1 MFLQRYVHVVLDAV
15 LGRYVKNIDPEAL
28 KIHVWNGKIQVDV
41 VELQPDAF
49 PLPPELRIVKGTL
62 HQLQI
67 ELPWSNLANQPI
79 RVDIQDVS
87 LLMEVCDRSPTE
99 SQSTTAAQ
107 SDDPRRKADSLRR
120 KRATLDAIEK
130 ATQFKSDEKADANAN
145 TSQWTQGLVFKLL
158 AKVLDNVQLNIQH
171 IHLRLE
177 DRVSDPARPFAVGIT
192 LESMIIKSADEG
204 WNYTMMVRSGYDS
217 PTAKKASFLRKKV
230 DINRFGLYWSL
241 PLAPLPQS
249 AIDDEFAFVK
259 LMQSTF
265 WSPETTAGIV
275 PKLFQPSDY
284 VIQPLTLSL
293 KLTINDGNAKL
304 PISHPEL
311 SARVMARLG
320 TPWMVET
327 IGVIGDKAWSEFVRM
342 MPRLA
347 GDRQYSLSFVFSEAW
362 SVARELADEEDAVP
376 TVNQF
381 KDALASCLQWAPVDV
396 DRLEP
401 CILKYRDAVVHVM
414 EEKSTYIDASAS
426 IDRINVELQRS
437 QYASALSLM
446 SFLGMKRRLS
456 KYAHLRP
463 TKSQVRENPR
473 RWWRYAIDSVLVDV
487 RERLAH
493 VDWEQI
499 RQMNAKR
506 ARYQE
511 LYLLLLHGPALPS
524 GLVSPEVLPLSK
536 DAVRAAVD
544 ELELEMDIQTLF
556 KLRNVARQKLA
567 IQKSKTPQK
576 PSQPAPSVSTDVAA
590 PPASSRLWSYT
601 SSWLYGANAGEAQS
615 AKTEEDTQMEWSDQ
629 DTRTLFAAINFN
641 PDEVEGKDEDSRSD
655 QHIWYRFHLGLAT
668 TRLRLVDDKHVEL
681 LSAALDR
688 IDSKLLIRPSSVEVS
703 VQLGNAFLS
712 EVAGRQSSNSH
723 QALLVE
729 RMNVDEIIRHHPPA
743 IYEKMSCVRLR
754 HCERELPLIDISVE
768 VQSLKGKR
776 SEQEDGETN
785 KRTHN
790 VAVCVV
796 TQAIKCHVNA
806 VALLRIASFFS
817 RPRTVDLS
825 GLDNQ
830 AWRQAQRLQQY
841 STAQLR
847 AAVARRSKIDLLI
860 DVVSPVITVTESP
873 QTLQRKKAPSLGVV
887 VFLGHLRA
895 TSRDKTSAPTEQKQ
909 PEANVGKLTSKKSDL
924 SDHLY
929 DIVDIGVSGIEVR
942 LNEGE
947 MVSSD
952 LSQISSTYL
961 LEKTAIQLGF
971 YVSITPDDPRTPLI
985 KLTGGLDSVT
995 VNLSSTRFGLLMQLL
1010 RSIAQDVASS
1020 REIRQDVTSTT
1031 SSVLSRNDSARA
1043 EYRFIMGSDS
1053 GAASDR
1059 ATSPTENRFHRL
1071 NRSASSV
1078 RGLYGVITKVL
1089 DHDEREQPKDV
1100 NDKDLIKLW
1109 KRVIAQLRFRIRDV
1123 VVNLEVETPDEASK
1137 SIRLRASDIKVE
1149 LNARTYDKHL
1159 DFELGAFSVEETR
1172 QSKRDGTRSRFL
1184 IASGEQLEPVT
1195 KTATK
1200 QPAKSQLI
1208 RLSITHVDVEA
1219 PKPKD
1224 RKKWKYLKSD
1234 FVPREAQYS
1243 VWQDALLTTVSID
1256 ASLHTLTMNL
1266 HQDAFADL
1274 FLFFFRPGNAEA
1286 PAPIEEPVEPQ
1297 SPPSETGGIDIDSPE
1312 PHSPA
1317 GDLTKKIGT
1326 WVTSSLID
1334 NSTMNKSFEGKRSDL
1349 VSVANT
1355 SNAAAVQVRLQVTGL
1370 SVVLHKTQDPEE
1382 SDDSTFVKL
1391 VAKDFAVCIQRFPQM
1406 LSVFAYLK
1414 SMNISDQ
1421 TVPDPALREI
1431 LAHGSEE
1438 TRSTFNVEA
1447 RGKSQEVG
1455 HIPQVDDILHV
1466 MNEVPAI
1473 FSCAAQLYGADRIQ
1487 EIWHPGYSNRFSV
1500 RLRSPRIRVL
1510 YRFLDELREYFFDGI
1525 LLKTVMSVLFR
1536 NPVQFAWDRDFLIS
1550 TFANQSMQSGNASA
1564 EGSSNSTSE
1573 LVSMFPLLDVRLADA
1588 ILHVPVHRTSK
1599 EALVVRFDDFRLSNE
1614 YLLETFRSMANR
1626 VMAKVLLNSSLRQ
1639 FKIDLVAL
1647 RIVSVI
1653 FVEKIEWDGQIQ
1665 PDLLTQSLLG
1675 STTMGATADF
1685 TGNHVTTF
1693 GFEFSPL
1700 RVVCNREQ
1708 YAFLLRLPL
1717 QYFRE
1722 ARRRHRNSQPDNVV
1736 KIDDGVSAKSAVL
1749 TGVGD
1754 SFLDS
1759 MNENMLSTERELL
1772 VTLRIPEISLEILHG
1787 QEGYQPSVSGDLSM
1801 AERVKTA
1808 QGSICSVD
1816 ITGFSSSVNY
1826 GFTSATLRAT
1836 ADVRGLRIRDTRID
1850 SDTVPMYRDVV
1861 VLVPSGND
1869 FTPSI
1874 SIRLLNEVSFVSDDE
1889 NSLKHVL
1896 VSPRHRRSMASPS
1909 SQPESKHISS
1919 SLVGTETIPGLPHK
1933 RDAVPTS
1940 PVEAD
1945 DASSMSF
1952 TSKTSAFAPISNRRR
1967 SSDNESTTSSR
1978 RTTSVKTVRQRRT
1991 DLIVEIE
1998 GFRVVPSNIHY
2009 DILRFIELP
2018 GSTWAEAAP
2027 EFPTHEENTQKVD
2040 MEKQNETNTPD
2051 IPQQRVV
2058 VSLALGRSAILLVED
2073 PMKVNSR
2080 AVMFSWEAAVTID
2093 FLRRVRVKPEGETTT
2108 ENRLQVQLD
2117 INNIQATSRLSQSN
2131 MWERSENE
2139 GGEGAVGGD
2148 FLKPCDLECSLD
2160 VDSGS
2165 GFVRLKAGFDQ
2176 ILDLRFGYLDVCSIL
2191 AALQRIVLY
2200 PVKPPT
2206 SSRSLETRR
2215 MSIGSSAGS
2224 SSAYKADFRD
2234 GEDTFSTLSMSRSL
2248 SGSRNSRRDRRRE
2261 ETLCYGTTLVHL
2273 VSATFRGPI
2282 HVRPAVGLYSSPW
2295 RKRYLVLPFTAQ
2307 ERQSVIPVI
2316 FRIIPASGSGRLI
2329 GEEIRYGDRIALQP
2343 VLDTSGLSAQGQ
2355 TAGWADPGVPS
2366 PMICMYDQLGASGYL
2381 GPDGGAGVFETR
2393 VWKHGTS
2400 VFNSDRNAIRHKDA
2414 IVFEE
2419 VTVYRAFSKGKNYGT
2434 RMVNITPQRDEPS
2447 SENGGTVM
2455 VSDGGGYLMFNGVGD
2470 APIPFVVSVVREE
2483 THSSRDQPDQ
2493 SQPPISIGG
2502 TPAAV
2507 PRVRE
2512 FWQNLK
2518 VIQFSLP
2525 GVNATVVNDFHNML
2539 LPLLHF
2545 RVVQMQLDLRGVL
2558 DSRFSAIAG
2567 LQVGVQAYNSQL
2579 AVWEPLVEDFDV
2591 NVALH
2596 AKGGT
2601 VCEFCMS
2608 DRQQIPLVG
2617 TTLRCQGLPV
2627 CLFASSK
2634 TAVYAGATA
2643 RASDTKHF
2651 IYQEILGQ
2659 RADEDAQS
2667 ATTCLVVIKK
2677 GINVNI
2683 SRNGINVLLHFTD
2696 LVTRAASNAEED
2708 AWRSRLGA
2716 YIYVDNQSGIPF
2728 MVASHPSPSS
2738 AISSSAP
2745 TSLDDAI
2752 VEDTV
2757 KLPALSVGSE
2767 DSLASMDA
2775 PALDK
2780 GSWNNR
2786 QLNAVFKDLM
2796 SPTTSWIE
2804 VADGERAATN
2814 VLAHEAPAGSITSPL
2829 RRLLWLRPQSLPL
2842 PSGGPAPTNVKP
2854 IPVPIGY
2861 SNRSYVHLESAVS
2874 VSSKQAS
2881 HGERII
2887 CETVA
2892 EQGTLVMRLRGTVQI
2907 VNNLSSAVEVM
2918 YNEERRQVLQSGGN
2932 TAHFIPIQYLD
2943 NGSLTFCPMLRNGRL
2958 QRSAS
2963 LSIASLLRA
2972 PATQSS
2978 QSGRW
2983 SQQKTTVA
2991 RGALELRKVI
3001 TFYWDVHP
3009 EHASDDSAFED
3020 DFSVSRPP
3028 FQVIL
3033 TVVRKSEKH
3042 ETVFT
3047 ISPPIRIENLVP
3059 YALAFRSVCVKSER
3073 DIQWVADNAASFS
3086 GTTGSVPSGSS
3097 SQVCELEIFSKS
3109 LAGKTDTVQ
3118 APAAVA
3124 LSIAIPGIGCTA
3136 FSKWTEDSFI
3146 YGSRRQCRQIQIVP
3160 AEAVDHDI
3168 RAGKESVCPLQLQV
3182 EIVTTEVLGNEQL
3195 NILTPVICRIY
3206 VEYWLID
3213 RTCLSLKMRTN
3224 DGRRIIPCPTESV
3237 ESESNAPVALFSGDQ
3252 KQLISTMKIS
3262 VPDTSGGDID
3272 SKAFDITTVGLR
3284 GQLTLRA
3291 ADAISRGSRRRSLE
3305 EDASLRKQYDIGVM
3319 IEQGP
3324 SLFSRTT
3331 IVTFVPRYYFINN
3344 SNRFEIQVKQDG
3356 DEDANALVL
3365 APKEGCFFHW
3375 NDYRLSNRVQLRFVC
3390 HEDCDTVV
3398 EDGSLFRDESFVHGV
3413 SEWSLPLE
3421 VSSVGN
3427 FVVRLQKA
3435 LLQAPSFFCGACYQ
3449 SDDTHGHT
3457 DAADAMKDQCE
3468 VLAGMPLHVGVEL
3481 HDPALVVRFHEGNN
3495 TVSRDVRNTDIKD
3508 FIPFKLKNECTAFE
3522 MVVWQKIP
3530 ADPEGRA
3537 FTFEGGERVLPFH
3550 TLDFVPYAASVA
3562 PTLYV
3567 QVQALFDPTTKGDRE
3582 VDDTWLVMSH
3592 AAPRV
3597 VTTFEVSLNKLHRM
3611 PVLHVMDGKHKK
3623 RLWVEVMLDDATK
3636 TLHVTDVLP
3645 GSSSEHKRRRR
3656 AALIR
3661 SWKRYNAYIRWD
3673 SRHLSKSRLSKTIP
3687 EVDEDALREEET
3699 ESKKKQVRF
3708 ADEKTDEDLADTQSE
3723 EETVKEPSKDG
3734 NSRMETGNP
3743 FTLGVRVVECSHLED
3758 LYPVQTNVASCSPF
3772 LRVDISGT
3780 AGEATCKVRSQSLAV
3795 APRWLPLVGE
3805 KQSVDV
3811 LMCTGFIGADGKT
3824 SLDGSDSRQVEIE
3837 VREGNKIFGSSL
3849 LGRASLPLSSYLDAM
3864 RQSNESHHVF
3874 DILVPVLPV
3883 DKSSR
3888 SIQAVPSLRTMVRL
3902 QIACDISKQGE
3913 IGVPNGLRI
3922 QEAIKNYRVEHQ
3934 LDRLVRCK
3942 SQLRVLLERE
3952 SVDISVGEELN
3963 DSMATLGLAN
3973 TGLPHGS
3980 RQFIPPILNRYHDS
3994 GTESVSSR
4002 RFDRITSEMTE
4013 DSASDLGFEQLGTE
4027 RLLSV
4032 VLTGVAKLQI
4042 PSLQNQVN
4050 GADGVEPKVYCTV
4063 SYKNSTR
4070 SAISSVAKPSD
4081 TSASNRERKRV
4092 RTHTFRRGESLGL
4105 DLIYHSGRVVVQGV
4119 SCNGPCGHFV
4129 QDAEIRIGDTVVAVN
4144 GKSIVNLHRQASFR
4158 AIEQAR
4164 SVVTS
4169 QSDAAISVSETFSLS
4184 FLEQTIVASRDMDSQ
4199 DESAADRTHYEAEWN
4214 RRVEFVD
4221 SDTKTLKTDD
4231 STQPQEKAL
4240 VRVYLRNDVADHG
4253 ISTTHESSVVPFLY
4267 FFGDDVMMDH
4277 FDHSKQETRFD
4288 SLLGE
4293 CWVPVPRAGGSG
4305 WDVVPDDDP
4314 SKSPTDCVYA
4324 LYAPH
4329 KATSVSLS
4337 TPREMVGQVR
4347 VALKWDYR
4355 STGAKQ
4361 KCDEELRAYLQLEV
4375 QGVFLSFVDDGLVP
4389 YANTQRPPRE
4399 VLSVSLSA
4407 RHADVGVQL
4416 CYGLISDGR
4425 HVINTRVGHLQ
4436 VDNQLLDTNYPVM
4449 VYPLR
4454 LTDTA
4459 QQEQND
4465 GDVEDEGTIR
4475 SGDSALLPTFQ
4486 LMSVFSKR
4494 RSLFEVEY
4502 IFVQLQELD
4511 VKLEDAVLVATAQ
4524 AFSGITWAKL
4534 GRQGIE
4540 GDRKRAT
4547 AVGTAM
4553 SLVDARWP
4561 FPTTPVFPVSMLNVE
4576 HRGGNMKVLLRWM
4589 LLCPIKVNVTFTST
4603 TDRSN
4608 LLSLV
4613 SPEMSTAL
4621 RSLISAAAALVS
4633 NLDQALIKIPEFYVE
4648 NLLETT
4654 HTLAFYA
4661 MQHYL
4666 NHGLRSWY
4674 RIVGSV
4680 DVLGNPIGLVSA
4692 LGAGVK
4698 DFFYTP
4704 AQMLLEDEKG
4714 LRIENLRT
4722 GMTKG
4727 SKSLL
4732 RNTAVGIFHT
4742 TGKIT
4747 ETLGKGV
4754 ALLAMDD
4761 QYNVQRQRETIK
4773 QKKRI
4778 NDLGDAIAEG
4788 GKGLV
4793 GGVWDGLKGVVE
4805 APVRGAER
4813 DGAGGFVV
4821 GIGQGFAGLIVKPT
4835 AGFLDML
4842 TSLSRGAKSSAEA
4855 IDGDGRGYAA
4865 VTRVRLPRRIC
4876 SDGVLV
4882 SYSEREARGCA
4893 ILALTS
4899 LDATDDYV
4907 FHLDYGIDAQR
4918 GILLL
4923 TDKRVICLSSKSGQK
4938 LWEVALDSSLVVDGS
4953 AAFLSIGQSKAS
4965 NKVYK
4970 IECDDTTAASN
4981 FKLAVA
4987 SARMDLSA
4995 TRYLLLNLEQKQ
5007 DQARNNAL
5015 RGIESEDEQR
5025 VDLNLLMGNLQ
5036 DTMVTGLTDEDLQT
5050 QPLRS
5055 VQVEVCHLENKDA
5068 VANVPKRA
5076 MISFQLF
5083 LSFSVFQIIV
5093 YGGPYQWTIYRRF
5106 SEFRDLYAALEKSG
5120 HDMEALPPIPPRTF
5134 LPSTRSNVAT
5144 YRQDALSVF
5153 LQAAIMHSSIS
5164 GSPPMLEFLTRSPH
5178 EVRVSLPPLSPGVS
5192 SNVPRA
5198 RARTNDGDRI
5208 SEDDRAETSSAIEIR
5223 EQIPM
5228 SL

>member
-1 MFLQRYVHVVLDAV
+1 
-15 LGRYVKNIDPEAL
+15 
-28 KIHVWNGKIQVDV
+28 
-41 VELQPDAF
+41 
-49 PLPPELRIVKGTL
+49 
-62 HQLQI
+62 
-67 ELPWSNLANQPI
+67 
-79 RVDIQDVS
+79 
-87 LLMEVCDRSPTE
+87 
-99 SQSTTAAQ
+99 
-107 SDDPRRKADSLRR
+107 
-120 KRATLDAIEK
+120 
-130 ATQFKSDEKADANAN
+130 
-145 TSQWTQGLVFKLL
+145 
-158 AKVLDNVQLNIQH
+158 
-171 IHLRLE
+171 
-177 DRVSDPARPFAVGIT
+177 
-192 LESMIIKSADEG
+192 
-204 WNYTMMVRSGYDS
+204 
-217 PTAKKASFLRKKV
+217 
-230 DINRFGLYWSL
+230 
-241 PLAPLPQS
+241 
-249 AIDDEFAFVK
+249 
-259 LMQSTF
+259 
-265 WSPETTAGIV
+265 
-275 PKLFQPSDY
+275 
-284 VIQPLTLSL
+284 
-293 KLTINDGNAKL
+293 
-304 PISHPEL
+304 
-311 SARVMARLG
+311 
-320 TPWMVET
+320 
-327 IGVIGDKAWSEFVRM
+327 
-342 MPRLA
+342 
-347 GDRQYSLSFVFSEAW
+347 
-362 SVARELADEEDAVP
+362 
-376 TVNQF
+376 
-381 KDALASCLQWAPVDV
+381 
-396 DRLEP
+396 
-401 CILKYRDAVVHVM
+401 
-414 EEKSTYIDASAS
+414 
-426 IDRINVELQRS
+426 
-437 QYASALSLM
+437 
-446 SFLGMKRRLS
+446 
-456 KYAHLRP
+456 
-463 TKSQVRENPR
+463 
-473 RWWRYAIDSVLVDV
+473 
-487 RERLAH
+487 
-493 VDWEQI
+493 
-499 RQMNAKR
+499 
-506 ARYQE
+506 
-511 LYLLLLHGPALPS
+511 
-524 GLVSPEVLPLSK
+524 
-536 DAVRAAVD
+536 
-544 ELELEMDIQTLF
+544 
-556 KLRNVARQKLA
+556 
-567 IQKSKTPQK
+567 
-576 PSQPAPSVSTDVAA
+576 
-590 PPASSRLWSYT
+590 
-601 SSWLYGANAGEAQS
+601 
-615 AKTEEDTQMEWSDQ
+615 
-629 DTRTLFAAINFN
+629 
-641 PDEVEGKDEDSRSD
+641 
-655 QHIWYRFHLGLAT
+655 
-668 TRLRLVDDKHVEL
+668 
-681 LSAALDR
+681 
-688 IDSKLLIRPSSVEVS
+688 
-703 VQLGNAFLS
+703 
-712 EVAGRQSSNSH
+712 
-723 QALLVE
+723 
-729 RMNVDEIIRHHPPA
+729 
-743 IYEKMSCVRLR
+743 
-754 HCERELPLIDISVE
+754 
-768 VQSLKGKR
+768 
-776 SEQEDGETN
+776 
-785 KRTHN
+785 
-790 VAVCVV
+790 
-796 TQAIKCHVNA
+796 
-806 VALLRIASFFS
+806 
-817 RPRTVDLS
+817 
-825 GLDNQ
+825 
-830 AWRQAQRLQQY
+830 
-841 STAQLR
+841 
-847 AAVARRSKIDLLI
+847 
-860 DVVSPVITVTESP
+860 
-873 QTLQRKKAPSLGVV
+873 
-887 VFLGHLRA
+887 
-895 TSRDKTSAPTEQKQ
+895 
-909 PEANVGKLTSKKSDL
+909 
-924 SDHLY
+924 
-929 DIVDIGVSGIEVR
+929 
-942 LNEGE
+942 
-947 MVSSD
+947 
-952 LSQISSTYL
+952 
-961 LEKTAIQLGF
+961 
-971 YVSITPDDPRTPLI
+971 
-985 KLTGGLDSVT
+985 
-995 VNLSSTRFGLLMQLL
+995 
-1010 RSIAQDVASS
+1010 
-1020 REIRQDVTSTT
+1020 
-1031 SSVLSRNDSARA
+1031 
-1043 EYRFIMGSDS
+1043 
-1053 GAASDR
+1053 
-1059 ATSPTENRFHRL
+1059 
-1071 NRSASSV
+1071 
-1078 RGLYGVITKVL
+1078 
-1089 DHDEREQPKDV
+1089 
-1100 NDKDLIKLW
+1100 
-1109 KRVIAQLRFRIRDV
+1109 
-1123 VVNLEVETPDEASK
+1123 
-1137 SIRLRASDIKVE
+1137 
-1149 LNARTYDKHL
+1149 
-1159 DFELGAFSVEETR
+1159 
-1172 QSKRDGTRSRFL
+1172 
-1184 IASGEQLEPVT
+1184 
-1195 KTATK
+1195 
-1200 QPAKSQLI
+1200 
-1208 RLSITHVDVEA
+1208 
-1219 PKPKD
+1219 
-1224 RKKWKYLKSD
+1224 
-1234 FVPREAQYS
+1234 
-1243 VWQDALLTTVSID
+1243 
-1256 ASLHTLTMNL
+1256 
-1266 HQDAFADL
+1266 
-1274 FLFFFRPGNAEA
+1274 
-1286 PAPIEEPVEPQ
+1286 
-1297 SPPSETGGIDIDSPE
+1297 
-1312 PHSPA
+1312 
-1317 GDLTKKIGT
+1317 
-1326 WVTSSLID
+1326 
-1334 NSTMNKSFEGKRSDL
+1334 
-1349 VSVANT
+1349 
-1355 SNAAAVQVRLQVTGL
+1355 
-1370 SVVLHKTQDPEE
+1370 
-1382 SDDSTFVKL
+1382 
-1391 VAKDFAVCIQRFPQM
+1391 
-1406 LSVFAYLK
+1406 
-1414 SMNISDQ
+1414 
-1421 TVPDPALREI
+1421 
-1431 LAHGSEE
+1431 
-1438 TRSTFNVEA
+1438 
-1447 RGKSQEVG
+1447 
-1455 HIPQVDDILHV
+1455 
-1466 MNEVPAI
+1466 
-1473 FSCAAQLYGADRIQ
+1473 
-1487 EIWHPGYSNRFSV
+1487 
-1500 RLRSPRIRVL
+1500 
-1510 YRFLDELREYFFDGI
+1510 
-1525 LLKTVMSVLFR
+1525 
-1536 NPVQFAWDRDFLIS
+1536 
-1550 TFANQSMQSGNASA
+1550 
-1564 EGSSNSTSE
+1564 
-1573 LVSMFPLLDVRLADA
+1573 
-1588 ILHVPVHRTSK
+1588 
-1599 EALVVRFDDFRLSNE
+1599 
-1614 YLLETFRSMANR
+1614 
-1626 VMAKVLLNSSLRQ
+1626 
-1639 FKIDLVAL
+1639 
-1647 RIVSVI
+1647 
-1653 FVEKIEWDGQIQ
+1653 
-1665 PDLLTQSLLG
+1665 
-1675 STTMGATADF
+1675 
-1685 TGNHVTTF
+1685 
-1693 GFEFSPL
+1693 
-1700 RVVCNREQ
+1700 
-1708 YAFLLRLPL
+1708 
-1717 QYFRE
+1717 
-1722 ARRRHRNSQPDNVV
+1722 
-1736 KIDDGVSAKSAVL
+1736 
-1749 TGVGD
+1749 
-1754 SFLDS
+1754 
-1759 MNENMLSTERELL
+1759 
-1772 VTLRIPEISLEILHG
+1772 
-1787 QEGYQPSVSGDLSM
+1787 
-1801 AERVKTA
+1801 
-1808 QGSICSVD
+1808 
-1816 ITGFSSSVNY
+1816 
-1826 GFTSATLRAT
+1826 
-1836 ADVRGLRIRDTRID
+1836 
-1850 SDTVPMYRDVV
+1850 
-1861 VLVPSGND
+1861 
-1869 FTPSI
+1869 
-1874 SIRLLNEVSFVSDDE
+1874 
-1889 NSLKHVL
+1889 
-1896 VSPRHRRSMASPS
+1896 
-1909 SQPESKHISS
+1909 
-1919 SLVGTETIPGLPHK
+1919 
-1933 RDAVPTS
+1933 
-1940 PVEAD
+1940 
-1945 DASSMSF
+1945 
-1952 TSKTSAFAPISNRRR
+1952 
-1967 SSDNESTTSSR
+1967 
-1978 RTTSVKTVRQRRT
+1978 
-1991 DLIVEIE
+1991 
-1998 GFRVVPSNIHY
+1998 
-2009 DILRFIELP
+2009 
-2018 GSTWAEAAP
+2018 
-2027 EFPTHEENTQKVD
+2027 
-2040 MEKQNETNTPD
+2040 
-2051 IPQQRVV
+2051 
-2058 VSLALGRSAILLVED
+2058 
-2073 PMKVNSR
+2073 
-2080 AVMFSWEAAVTID
+2080 
-2093 FLRRVRVKPEGETTT
+2093 
-2108 ENRLQVQLD
+2108 
-2117 INNIQATSRLSQSN
+2117 
-2131 MWERSENE
+2131 
-2139 GGEGAVGGD
+2139 
-2148 FLKPCDLECSLD
+2148 
-2160 VDSGS
+2160 
-2165 GFVRLKAGFDQ
+2165 
-2176 ILDLRFGYLDVCSIL
+2176 
-2191 AALQRIVLY
+2191 
-2200 PVKPPT
+2200 
-2206 SSRSLETRR
+2206 
-2215 MSIGSSAGS
+2215 
-2224 SSAYKADFRD
+2224 
-2234 GEDTFSTLSMSRSL
+2234 
-2248 SGSRNSRRDRRRE
+2248 
-2261 ETLCYGTTLVHL
+2261 
-2273 VSATFRGPI
+2273 
-2282 HVRPAVGLYSSPW
+2282 
-2295 RKRYLVLPFTAQ
+2295 
-2307 ERQSVIPVI
+2307 
-2316 FRIIPASGSGRLI
+2316 
-2329 GEEIRYGDRIALQP
+2329 
-2343 VLDTSGLSAQGQ
+2343 
-2355 TAGWADPGVPS
+2355 
-2366 PMICMYDQLGASGYL
+2366 
-2381 GPDGGAGVFETR
+2381 
-2393 VWKHGTS
+2393 
-2400 VFNSDRNAIRHKDA
+2400 
-2414 IVFEE
+2414 
-2419 VTVYRAFSKGKNYGT
+2419 
-2434 RMVNITPQRDEPS
+2434 
-2447 SENGGTVM
+2447 
-2455 VSDGGGYLMFNGVGD
+2455 
-2470 APIPFVVSVVREE
+2470 
-2483 THSSRDQPDQ
+2483 
-2493 SQPPISIGG
+2493 
-2502 TPAAV
+2502 
-2507 PRVRE
+2507 
-2512 FWQNLK
+2512 
-2518 VIQFSLP
+2518 
-2525 GVNATVVNDFHNML
+2525 
-2539 LPLLHF
+2539 
-2545 RVVQMQLDLRGVL
+2545 
-2558 DSRFSAIAG
+2558 
-2567 LQVGVQAYNSQL
+2567 
-2579 AVWEPLVEDFDV
+2579 
-2591 NVALH
+2591 
-2596 AKGGT
+2596 
-2601 VCEFCMS
+2601 
-2608 DRQQIPLVG
+2608 
-2617 TTLRCQGLPV
+2617 
-2627 CLFASSK
+2627 
-2634 TAVYAGATA
+2634 
-2643 RASDTKHF
+2643 
-2651 IYQEILGQ
+2651 
-2659 RADEDAQS
+2659 
-2667 ATTCLVVIKK
+2667 
-2677 GINVNI
+2677 
-2683 SRNGINVLLHFTD
+2683 
-2696 LVTRAASNAEED
+2696 
-2708 AWRSRLGA
+2708 
-2716 YIYVDNQSGIPF
+2716 
-2728 MVASHPSPSS
+2728 
-2738 AISSSAP
+2738 
-2745 TSLDDAI
+2745 
-2752 VEDTV
+2752 
-2757 KLPALSVGSE
+2757 
-2767 DSLASMDA
+2767 
-2775 PALDK
+2775 
-2780 GSWNNR
+2780 
-2786 QLNAVFKDLM
+2786 
-2796 SPTTSWIE
+2796 
-2804 VADGERAATN
+2804 
-2814 VLAHEAPAGSITSPL
+2814 
-2829 RRLLWLRPQSLPL
+2829 
-2842 PSGGPAPTNVKP
+2842 
-2854 IPVPIGY
+2854 
-2861 SNRSYVHLESAVS
+2861 
-2874 VSSKQAS
+2874 
-2881 HGERII
+2881 
-2887 CETVA
+2887 
-2892 EQGTLVMRLRGTVQI
+2892 MRTVQI

-3824 SLDGSDSRQVEIE
+3824 SLDAVSYTHLDVYKRQVLMCTGFIGADGKTSLNESDCRQVEIE

-4070 SAISSVAKPSD
+4070 SAISSVAKPS
-4081 TSASNRERKRV
+4081 
-4092 RTHTFRRGESLGL
+4092 
-4105 DLIYHSGRVVVQGV
+4105 
-4119 SCNGPCGHFV
+4119 
-4129 QDAEIRIGDTVVAVN
+4129 
-4144 GKSIVNLHRQASFR
+4144 
-4158 AIEQAR
+4158 
-4164 SVVTS
+4164 
-4169 QSDAAISVSETFSLS
+4169 
-4184 FLEQTIVASRDMDSQ
+4184 
-4199 DESAADRTHYEAEWN
+4199 
-4214 RRVEFVD
+4214 
-4221 SDTKTLKTDD
+4221 
-4231 STQPQEKAL
+4231 
-4240 VRVYLRNDVADHG
+4240 
-4253 ISTTHESSVVPFLY
+4253 
-4267 FFGDDVMMDH
+4267 
-4277 FDHSKQETRFD
+4277 
-4288 SLLGE
+4288 
-4293 CWVPVPRAGGSG
+4293 
-4305 WDVVPDDDP
+4305 
-4314 SKSPTDCVYA
+4314 
-4324 LYAPH
+4324 
-4329 KATSVSLS
+4329 
-4337 TPREMVGQVR
+4337 QVR

-5106 SEFRDLYAALEKSG
+5106 SEFRDLYAALEK
-5120 HDMEALPPIPPRTF
+5120 I
-5134 LPSTRSNVAT
+5134 
-5144 YRQDALSVF
+5144 
-5153 LQAAIMHSSIS
+5153 
-5164 GSPPMLEFLTRSPH
+5164 
-5178 EVRVSLPPLSPGVS
+5178 RVSLPPLSPGVS